1 MQVICVAMNVVN
13 VVGAFQIQLIYAYHV
28 SNLCI
33 AVNHGYGRPSFDVP
47 EDDLKIALEVSC
59 C

>member
-1 MQVICVAMNVVN
+1 MNVVN
-13 VVGAFQIQLIYAYHV
+13 VLGAFQIQLIYAYRV
-28 SNLCI
+28 SNLYI